1 MSPFSLMCY
10 LTHRNAV
17 KLAKKVFGEKH
28 VEAVLQRLDRLMQDA
43 AWIGHS
49 SVSQGFLQSR
59 PVYERGHKR

>member
-10 LTHRNAV
+10 LTHHNAV
-17 KLAKKVFGEKH
+17 KLVKKVFGEKH

-49 SVSQGFLQSR
+49 SVSQGFLQSCSE
-59 PVYERGHKR
+59 YECGHER